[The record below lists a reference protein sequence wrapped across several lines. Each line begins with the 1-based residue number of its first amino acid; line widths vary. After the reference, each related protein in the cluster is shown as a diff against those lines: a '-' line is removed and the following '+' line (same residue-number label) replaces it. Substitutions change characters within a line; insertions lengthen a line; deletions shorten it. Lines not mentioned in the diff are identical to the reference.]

1 MVEFKTGS
9 GFVVLMEFKPEFLK
23 QGYIFQTGTTSAEQ
37 YVSRLLSE
45 ILAINA

>member
-1 MVEFKTGS
+1 MLEFKTGP

-23 QGYIFQTGTTSAEQ
+23 QGYIFQTSSTGAQQ

-45 ILAINA
+45 ILAINV